1 LVFRAPGYHQR
12 LSTRL
17 EWTSVDP
24 APAVHQAGS
33 FVGVGRRHRFGEYMK
48 FSFSEIFSED
58 LAVDLGT
65 VHTFIYGRGRGM
77 IVNEPSLVAIDR
89 VSYEVI
95 AVGNEALEMLGRS
108 PEDVEV
114 AYPMREGVVA
124 DSELAQKMLGKFL
137 RKARGGRP
145 RLSRRLIMNV
155 PSGITSVER
164 FAINEVV
171 KGIGVSRVYLVDEG
185 LAAAIGAKLPIDD
198 MKATM
203 IVDIGGGKT
212 SIAVVANAGIVESR
226 TVRIGGLDMDLAI
239 TELVKHTR
247 RVLIG
252 ERTAERLKMVLG
264 SATPPFEELTSVVK
278 GQSMGEGGPDVIEV
292 SSTEIHTAI
301 DGTIKQ
307 INEAVRE
314 VLESL
319 PPEVAGDIHDVGLVI
334 SGGMA
339 LLAGMDKRLS
349 QATKLHVTVAE
360 SPRESVGR
368 GLILLYENPLLL
380 RRVARNIELS

>member
-1 LVFRAPGYHQR
+1 
-12 LSTRL
+12 
-17 EWTSVDP
+17 
-24 APAVHQAGS
+24 
-33 FVGVGRRHRFGEYMK
+33 MK
-48 FSFSEIFSED
+48 FSFSEIFTED

-89 VSYEVI
+89 VTDEVI

-108 PEDVEV
+108 PEDVTV

-124 DSELAQKMLGKFL
+124 DSELAQKMLAKFL

-185 LAAAIGAKLPIDD
+185 LAAAIGARLPVDD

-212 SIAVVANAGIVESR
+212 SIAVVANAGIVESK
-226 TVRIGGLDMDLAI
+226 TVRLGGLDMDQAI
-239 TELVKHTR
+239 TEFIKQTR

-264 SATPPFEELTSVVK
+264 SATPPFEELKSVVK
-278 GQSMGEGGPDVIEV
+278 GQSLGEGGPEVIEV

-301 DGTIKQ
+301 DGIIKQ
-307 INEAVRE
+307 IIEAVRD
-314 VLESL
+314 VLESI
-319 PPEVAGDIHDVGLVI
+319 PPEVAGDIHDVGLVL

-349 QATKLHVTVAE
+349 QATKLHVTIAE

-368 GLILLYENPLLL
+368 GLILLYDNPLLL
-380 RRVARNIELS
+380 RRVARNVELS